1 MGPYTFNF
9 SWLRKEKPNHSILFL
24 EKSYLV
30 VFLHK
35 LMEHWS
41 LNISESVNLRNLFLF
56 LWLRSKDDLRHFG
69 RNNLKQKSYK
79 YRTENFLFATFE
91 NYSLLWCPHHP
102 GILWSIY
109 FTYKYILYNHNTIIK
124 ISWLTI
130 IYCTHL
136 ILKFRLC
143 FPVVSVA
150 L

>member
-79 YRTENFLFATFE
+79 YRTENFYLQPLRITRCCDAPITLEFF
-91 NYSLLWCPHHP
+91 
-102 GILWSIY
+102 GV
-109 FTYKYILYNHNTIIK
+109 YILHTNTFCITTTQSSK
-124 ISWLTI
+124 
-130 IYCTHL
+130 
-136 ILKFRLC
+136 
-143 FPVVSVA
+143 SVD
-150 L
+150 